1 MVGYEITLSSWGY
14 LMERASHLN
23 INLTHDLSRVNGSND
38 VLRCTHIKHSLTH
51 SFIPTHLSR
60 LPLFYPHSHH
70 TPLSPF
76 PTQLPYPHTHS
87 LIPILHPTPLFQLP
101 YTHSPPPYFIPTSTP
116 LSPLSYPHS
125 SPALPN
131 PHPHTSDTFNTFVKY
146 SNIMY

>member
-70 TPLSPF
+70 TPLSPH
-76 PTQLPYPHTHS
+76 PLPYPHSPPHS
-87 LIPILHPTPLFQLP
+87 LIPTTLYPLPTPTTL
-101 YTHSPPPYFIPTSTP
+101 SPPPRP
-116 LSPLSYPHS
+116 YPHS
-125 SPALPN
+125 SPVLPN